1 MAWVYLDNAFPD
13 HPKVAAAGGDAAWL
27 FVCALAY
34 VKRYETEG
42 FIPEAQ
48 VPRLTDR
55 KSPNRLAAKLVEVGL
70 WDEHPQG
77 FMVHDYHDWNRPGAD
92 RKEKARKAARARWDK
107 PPPPDAPS
115 NASSNAQPLRTHM
128 PQDAHIPV
136 TPTTNSVGNSRGNP
150 NPVEN
155 TVTAMRSRMAI
166 NARRANGESCTQ
178 CGDTHFVDSFT
189 RPGHVQPC
197 PECRPGVA

>member
-27 FVCALAY
+27 FVCGLAY

-42 FIPEAQ
+42 FIPSAQ

-55 KSPNRLAAKLVEVGL
+55 KSPNRVAARLVEVGL
-70 WDEHPQG
+70 WDPHPDG
-77 FMVHDYHDWNRPGAD
+77 FMVHDYHDWNRPGHD
-92 RKEKARKAARARWDK
+92 RKEKARKAARARWDR
-107 PPPPDAPS
+107 PADAQS
-115 NASSNAQPLRTHM
+115 NASSNAQPLETHVL
-128 PQDAHIPV
+128 QDAHIPV

-150 NPVEN
+150 NPVDN
-155 TVTAMRSRMAI
+155 TVRAMRKRMEI
-166 NARRANGESCTQ
+166 NARRASGKSCG
-178 CGDTHFVDSFT
+178 CDDTGHVDSVT
-189 RPGHVQPC
+189 LPGSVQPC